1 MESIDG
7 FWSKDYYLSD
17 ADAMFNR
24 TIVEYDLKSANTSLA
39 REYKLLPEEKI
50 KEIESLPK
58 KERVVAIGLYKRDHP
73 EYSEVEKLAF
83 AHARRSFMT
92 MNDLDEADI
101 HSVKR
106 DAIFCLRYVRN
117 EQVGDHLIFRPKNEY
132 TSYIHLRPFEL
143 YYNSKNGLD
152 IKGMDDEVY
161 TTRHEDYFGKF
172 LCSMIRRQET
182 GNDVLKYI
190 RKFWD
195 KYKWRQLETDY
206 YREFN
211 AQSQYLYKD
220 GLRSMEEY
228 RGDINE
234 LDISY
239 NSQLISRLA
248 SMMISYA

>member
-1 MESIDG
+1 MELTDG
-7 FWSKDYYLSD
+7 FWMKDQYLSD

-50 KEIESLPK
+50 KEIESMPK
-58 KERVVAIGLYKRDHP
+58 KERVVAIGMYKREHP

-83 AHARRSFMT
+83 ANARRSFMV
-92 MNDLDEADI
+92 MNNLDEADI

-106 DAIFCLRYVRN
+106 DAIFCLRYVKH
-117 EQVGDHLIFRPKNEY
+117 EQVGDNLLFRPKNEY
-132 TSYIHLRPFEL
+132 TSYIHLKPLEI
-143 YYNSKNGLD
+143 YYSLANGLD
-152 IKGMDDEVY
+152 VKGMDDDVY
-161 TTRHEDYFGKF
+161 KTRHEDYFGEF
-172 LCSMIRRQET
+172 LCGLIRSKEVGT
-182 GNDVLKYI
+182 NTLKYI

-195 KYKWRQLETDY
+195 EYKWRKLEPGY

-211 AQSQYLYKD
+211 ALSQYLYKD

-228 RGDINE
+228 RGDVNE

-239 NSQLISRLA
+239 NLQFIARLA
-248 SMMISYA
+248 SMMVSYN